1 MSERLPAEKR
11 RERLL
16 EAFFEE
22 SVAQGS
28 ISAVGVRAVVERAG
42 CTAPVLYRL
51 FGDRAG
57 LVREAVRATHRP
69 MLERMEAVAA
79 DREAAAAERLRRL
92 AARTLSRRPGRS
104 EAFEALVAA
113 ECRRD
118 PQVARI
124 VRRVF
129 ARFEALLVGILREGV
144 ERGDLRADLDCSYAA
159 WRIID
164 LGLFRSQ
171 AWLLRLARPERSG
184 YLSRALESLLVE
196 IAAPGA
202 GGAAAAGSRGA
213 GPPDGGSPQ
222 PGRTAGT
229 GRKEARAKRTRRR
242 NA

>member
-1 MSERLPAEKR
+1 LSTRLPAEQR

-16 EAFFEE
+16 DAFFEE
-22 SVAQGS
+22 SIAQGS

-42 CTAPVLYRL
+42 CTAPVLYRH

-69 MLERMEAVAA
+69 MLERMAAVAD
-79 DREAAAAERLRRL
+79 DREAPAAERLRRL

-129 ARFEALLVGILREGV
+129 ARFEALLVGILQEGV
-144 ERGDLRADLDCSYAA
+144 ERGELRADLDCSYAA

-196 IAAPGA
+196 IAAP
-202 GGAAAAGSRGA
+202 AAGRAAGTGSRA
-213 GPPDGGSPQ
+213 PGPPDGGPAA
-222 PGRTAGT
+222 PGRTAET
-229 GRKEARAKRTRRR
+229 GARAKRPRGRD
-242 NA
+242 A